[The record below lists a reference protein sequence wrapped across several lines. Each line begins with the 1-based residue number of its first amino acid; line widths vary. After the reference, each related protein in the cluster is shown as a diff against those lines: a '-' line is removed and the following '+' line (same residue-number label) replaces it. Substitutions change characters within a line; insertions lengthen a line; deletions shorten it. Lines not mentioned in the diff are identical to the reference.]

1 MQRPETLDIA
11 RDVLDKP
18 VIDRDGRPMGR
29 ADSVTLTLPAGGPP
43 RLDAVVIGPVALAH
57 RAAPRLGVWMTALER
72 WIGNGDRRPVVVP
85 FDQIEFDGLD
95 LKADVRAGDTSA
107 MRLEEMLQ
115 RWLARLPGS
124 Q

>member
-1 MQRPETLDIA
+1 MKRPQTLDVA

-29 ADSVTLTLPAGGPP
+29 ADSVTLTLSQTGPP

-57 RAAPRLGVWMTALER
+57 RAAPRLGAWMTALER
-72 WIGNGDRRPVVVP
+72 WIGGGNRGPVVVP
-85 FDQIEFDGLD
+85 LDRIEFDGLD
-95 LKADVRAGDTSA
+95 LKADVRAGETGA
-107 MRLEEMLQ
+107 MRLEEVLQ